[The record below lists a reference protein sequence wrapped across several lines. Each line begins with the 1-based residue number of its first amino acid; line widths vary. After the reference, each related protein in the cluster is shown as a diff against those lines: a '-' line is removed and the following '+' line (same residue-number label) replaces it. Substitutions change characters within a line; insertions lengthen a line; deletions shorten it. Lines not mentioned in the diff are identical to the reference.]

1 MRDVAIV
8 AGLLCWRFFVE
19 GARPRA
25 CCMLGWIAVLEL
37 QSQTLLDAL
46 LDCCAGKSLL
56 EL

>member
-1 MRDVAIV
+1 MAIV
-8 AGLLCWRFFVE
+8 NGLLYWRFFVE
-19 GARPRA
+19 GARPRP

-46 LDCCAGKSLL
+46 LDCCAGKSLM